1 MTLAAD
7 QPTAAAAALAFVR
20 AEAGFAQVTTIDR
33 RGYPV
38 TRSMTAFLGDDW
50 GVSLVQRASHQRL
63 RQWQNNP
70 RTLITWV
77 GPPTPGQTNE
87 RPHVF
92 DLGLLPPR
100 VVAVRGDVA
109 FMPADW
115 TVRTYRAHLQA
126 QRSAGH
132 TRAPV
137 RTDEQVRTEL
147 VGVTLHPV
155 RVRLEGFGHGPQ
167 SFDWTITAEEQ
178 HVQDHPGLRD

>member
-7 QPTAAAAALAFVR
+7 QPAAATAALAFVR
-20 AEAGFAQVTTIDR
+20 AEAGFAQVTSIDR

-38 TRSMTAFLGDDW
+38 TRSMTAFIGGDWRVD
-50 GVSLVQRASHQRL
+50 LVQRANHHRL

-77 GPPTPGQTNE
+77 GPPAPGQTNE

-100 VVAVRGDVA
+100 VVAVRGDVE
-109 FMPADW
+109 FMPAEW
-115 TVRTYRAHLQA
+115 TVRTYRALLQA
-126 QRSAGH
+126 QRSVGH

-137 RTDEQVRTEL
+137 RSDEQVRAEL
-147 VGVTLHPV
+147 VGVTLRPV

-178 HVQDHPGLRD
+178 HVQDHPGL